1 LGKPG
6 NDSLVNIKY
15 TFNIVSDMDAGG
27 GEDGR
32 GQGFVSRLISDTR
45 FIRGNFLLILVGWLL
60 IDFTREMAFTYYPL
74 YIRELGGT
82 ASTLGLI
89 GAVAT
94 VTEALVKFPGGYI
107 ADKYG
112 RKQII
117 VTMTFMAGV
126 CYLVYAFAPNWQ
138 AVMLGAALCSLC
150 MIYTPSHNALV
161 MDSLPED
168 KRGTGYSLVNLI
180 TRASTT
186 PSPLIA
192 GFLLTRY
199 GLMASVRMSFM
210 AVSLAFVTASLLRTH
225 LQETMSDS
233 KPVDAREVVQSFA
246 GAKVFV
252 EGLSVWSSMSAS
264 VKALLAIDLLQTVPN
279 VMMNVVFI
287 YFFVDE
293 LGITNVQLSYIGTL
307 IGVFLIIFALPVGR
321 IVDKYG
327 RRKPILFGMALVIL
341 VIPFVYDADFTR
353 LVLLTPIIG
362 LLNVVMWTSFSAM
375 YADLIPPEHRGKASG
390 SKDFFFLVAV
400 SIGQILGG
408 WIYDNVSHTLNITIY
423 WLSMFPVIALSFLF
437 IRDPEPA
444 ETAVD
449 EAQP

>member
-1 LGKPG
+1 MG
-6 NDSLVNIKY
+6 
-15 TFNIVSDMDAGG
+15 AGG
-27 GEDGR
+27 GGDS
-32 GQGFVSRLISDTR
+32 GQGFVSRLISDTG
-45 FIRGNFLLILVGWLL
+45 FIRGNFLVILVGWLL

-74 YIRELGGT
+74 YLRELGGT

-107 ADKYG
+107 ADRYG

-126 CYLVYAFAPNWQ
+126 CYLVYVFAPNWQ
-138 AVMLGAALCSLC
+138 TVMLGAALCSLC
-150 MIYTPSHNALV
+150 MIYTPSHNAIV

-168 KRGTGYSLVNLI
+168 RRGTGYSLVNLI

-192 GFLLTRY
+192 GFLLARY
-199 GLMASVRMSFM
+199 GLVASVRMSFM
-210 AVSLAFVTASLLRTH
+210 AVSLAFVTASLLRTR

-233 KPVDAREVVQSFA
+233 KPVDAREVVRSFA

-252 EGLSVWSSMSAS
+252 EGLGVWSRMSGS

-293 LGITNVQLSYIGTL
+293 LGITNLQLSYIGAL
-307 IGVFLIIFALPVGR
+307 IGVFLILFALPVGR
-321 IVDKYG
+321 IVDRYG
-327 RRKPILFGMALVIL
+327 RRKPILAGMAIVIL
-341 VIPFVYDADFTR
+341 VVPFVYDADFTR
-353 LVLLTPIIG
+353 LVLFTPILG
-362 LLNVVMWTSFSAM
+362 LLNVVMWTSCSAL
-375 YADLIPPEHRGKASG
+375 YADMIPPEHRGKASG

-400 SIGQILGG
+400 TIGQIAGG

-423 WLSMFPVIALSFLF
+423 WLSMFPVIALSYLF

-444 ETAVD
+444 EEAAE